1 MIIIAPK
8 SRADYMKK
16 RRENTK
22 NFSVEIEKEKFDKL
36 EEKLSEKGITKK
48 EWFNAKIDEEIG
60 NKK

>member
-1 MIIIAPK
+1 
-8 SRADYMKK
+8 MKK

-48 EWFNAKIDEEIG
+48 EWFNTKVDEEIG
-60 NKK
+60 NN

>member
-1 MIIIAPK
+1 
-8 SRADYMKK
+8 MKK

-22 NFSVEIEKEKFDKL
+22 NFSVEIEKEKFDRL

-48 EWFNAKIDEEIG
+48 EWFNAKVDEEIG

>member
-36 EEKLSEKGITKK
+36 EEKLFEKGITKK
-48 EWFNAKIDEEIG
+48 EWFNTKVDEEIG